1 MNLRLTGPNC
11 VWFFPPFNVRLVKTM
26 PRTKAAA
33 LSIVHLKKSGVALKA
48 CVYWGNCLT
57 VHQAAIVSN
66 MFRFNSIQLPM
77 NKLE

>member
-1 MNLRLTGPNC
+1 
-11 VWFFPPFNVRLVKTM
+11 M

-33 LSIVHLKKSGVALKA
+33 LSIVHLKKPGVALKA
-48 CVYWGNCLT
+48 CVYLGNCPT

-77 NKLE
+77 NKLELLPSQPLYTPLYRDCV